1 MCNPT
6 TGRHSRPEMR
16 ARAARAPSFSGTE
29 DARELTNHW
38 RRRGRKGVARRPF
51 VFLLSFLRRREP
63 HSDLGLGSSLD
74 EDQLSFG
81 RLLPQL
87 DERRVLG
94 RVVKLLRLREG

>member
-6 TGRHSRPEMR
+6 TGRRSRPETP

-29 DARELTNHW
+29 DTRELTNHW

-51 VFLLSFLRRREP
+51 VFLLSFPRRREP
-63 HSDLGLGSSLD
+63 MFFKDVGLGSSLD
-74 EDQLSFG
+74 EDQLPFR
-81 RLLPQL
+81 RLLAQL

-94 RVVKLLRLREG
+94 RVVKLLRLR